1 MMSFSSSNK
10 AHFFAAKGFSFEGH
24 FRYGAVGIIARQ
36 DAPKLRFPGSMPLES
51 VRDTIDLWNAL
62 LVDLC
67 PGTGYYAFS
76 QADEMAT
83 ADHILV
89 LFSDEDFC
97 KAFLGV
103 VDSENLPP
111 LLDGMVQRQF
121 RG

>member
-1 MMSFSSSNK
+1 MMSFSSSNMTQ
-10 AHFFAAKGFSFEGH
+10 FFAGKGFSFEAH
-24 FRYGAVGIIARQ
+24 FRHGAEGIIARQ
-36 DAPKLRFPGSMPLES
+36 YAPKLRFPGSMPLES
-51 VRDTIDLWNAL
+51 VRDTIDLWNAIL
-62 LVDLC
+62 MGIC

-103 VDSENLPP
+103 VETENLPP